1 MVGNHVVEIRL
12 QMPAT
17 CRSRRCNRRRGRQ
30 LTRSKQ
36 SMHNHPSLVL
46 TSSKL
51 CRHRAIRT
59 RRHTHAFQGGQ
70 PCSRAIRTPRSC
82 SAAPPFLLRCHPQ
95 SRYLNHAAISPSVSV
110 YLSVSVSVSLSHT
123 HTHTYS
129 LVSGQ
134 RPCHPLAGPGSRLPG
149 PVPTSRARFP
159 PAGPGAP
166 PLVIGVRQ
174 SLGPASPSAA
184 RAGPGSGRPRPAAPT
199 RRWPP
204 RTPPRPHRPPRA
216 QQRPRRSPA
225 GASLAHAR
233 TGVSAGKAGR
243 GAAKGRARVQHP

>member
-149 PVPTSRARFP
+149 PVPASRARSTASRHRRP
-159 PAGPGAP
+159 PESRPRLSLGGPGWTWF
-166 PLVIGVRQ
+166 R
-174 SLGPASPSAA
+174 SAQA
-184 RAGPGSGRPRPAAPT
+184 RST
-199 RRWPP
+199 
-204 RTPPRPHRPPRA
+204 H
-216 QQRPRRSPA
+216 
-225 GASLAHAR
+225 ASLAATHTTSSTPAPA
-233 TGVSAGKAGR
+233 S
-243 GAAKGRARVQHP
+243 AAKAAT

>member
-1 MVGNHVVEIRL
+1 M
-12 QMPAT
+12 
-17 CRSRRCNRRRGRQ
+17 
-30 LTRSKQ
+30 
-36 SMHNHPSLVL
+36 L
-46 TSSKL
+46 TSLTVIEASL
-51 CRHRAIRT
+51 AHEPYARLA
-59 RRHTHAFQGGQ
+59 HAQQ
-70 PCSRAIRTPRSC
+70 PLLFSC
-82 SAAPPFLLRCHPQ
+82 
-95 SRYLNHAAISPSVSV
+95 AAIPNLVISITPPSAHLC
-110 YLSVSVSVSLSHT
+110 LSICLSLSLSLSLT
-123 HTHTYS
+123 HTHTPIHLC
-129 LVSGQ
+129 LV
-134 RPCHPLAGPGSRLPG
+134 RGPATPLPG
-149 PVPTSRARFP
+149 PVPASRARFP
-159 PAGPGAP
+159 PPGPGAP

-216 QQRPRRSPA
+216 QQRRRRSPA

>member
-1 MVGNHVVEIRL
+1 MS
-12 QMPAT
+12 T
-17 CRSRRCNRRRGRQ
+17 CRNRRCNRRRGRQ
-30 LTRSKQ
+30 QTRSKQ

-51 CRHRAIRT
+51 CRIEQFAHAAIRT
-59 RRHTHAFQGGQ
+59 PFMEASLAHEPYCYRGQ

-123 HTHTYS
+123 HTYS

-149 PVPTSRARFP
+149 PVPASRARFP
-159 PAGPGAP
+159 PPGPGAP

-216 QQRPRRSPA
+216 QQRRRRSPA